1 MFKPIEGLPPARRHD
16 HTIELKLGE
25 EPVNIRQ
32 YRYPQFQKDEIERL
46 VAEMLAA
53 GIIQP
58 STNPFSSPM
67 LLVKKKD
74 GNWRF
79 CINYRALNHITVPDN
94 FPIPV
99 VDELLDEL
107 AGATIFSKVDLKSD
121 YHQIRVQPRDM
132 HKTTF
137 QTHEGHYEFFVM
149 PFGLRNAPST

>member
-1 MFKPIEGLPPARRHD
+1 MTTQLKPGV
-16 HTIELKLGE
+16 G
-25 EPVNIRQ
+25 PVNIRP

-46 VAEMLAA
+46 VAETLAA
-53 GIIQP
+53 RIIQP

-74 GNWRF
+74 GSWRF
-79 CINYRALNHITVPDN
+79 CVDYRALNHITVPDN

-107 AGATIFSKVDLKSD
+107 AGATIFLKVDLKFG
-121 YHQIRVQPRDM
+121 YHQIRAQPRDV

-137 QTHEGHYEFFVM
+137 RTHEGH
-149 PFGLRNAPST
+149 